1 MLYRITFSPRPGT
14 EVDEVALDD
23 LPFSVPVEK
32 LLQHREFVVYGWT
45 YTSLAQAAAD
55 FEEIPDSVAGKFSL
69 KRTGGE
75 SKYKY
80 IEYDSEL
87 WKLGFRTQS
96 KYGDEVYR
104 DYRDLPVPEPMSGF
118 FAHGDNGI
126 QLFTHMSREH
136 VIHAIGED
144 AFLRPIPKEGR
155 SIANPETFTE
165 SFVSSRGKEN
175 RWIDQSTHDLI
186 QTHNAIN
193 PPKPERIKAI
203 IRDILEM
210 REYKFKLKDGV
221 IVTT

>member
-32 LLQHREFVVYGWT
+32 LLQHRKFVVYGWT

-55 FEEIPDSVAGKFSL
+55 FEKIPEPLTGKFSL
-69 KRTGGE
+69 KRTAGE

-87 WKLGFRTQS
+87 WKMGFRTQTQ
-96 KYGDEVYR
+96 YGDEVYR

-165 SFVSSRGKEN
+165 TFKSRAKNET
-175 RWIDQSTHDLI
+175 RWIDQSTNDLI
-186 QTHNAIN
+186 QCHNATIN
-193 PPKPERIKAI
+193 VQTERVKAI

-221 IVTT
+221 IVAP